1 MSLIASYLLPHP
13 PIILKEIGQEE
24 VKKARKTIES
34 CELVAKDIE
43 EKQVD
48 TIIVLT
54 PHNVMYQDYF
64 HVSPGPAAQGSFAH
78 FGHPELALEVAYD
91 QELRKELIQAATKEN
106 LPIGTLGEKDARL
119 DHGVMVPLSFLKG
132 KQTIVRISLS
142 GEDYLS
148 HYHLGQVIQKVAD
161 QSSKRIVLL
170 ASGDLSHVLKEDGPY
185 GFAQEGPIF
194 DELVTK
200 ALKNAAFDQILAIN
214 PQLAEDAKEC
224 GLRSI
229 LIMAGAL
236 DQKDIAPTFYS
247 YEGPFGVGYAVAKYE
262 ILGEN
267 KDNAYKRRYLEQEQ
281 ASLRAQKNKEDAYVS
296 LARHSLEH
304 YLVHH
309 TYLSIPNDLP
319 VELLDKKQAVFVT
332 LKKHGRLRGCI
343 GTLEPTKESL
353 AEEIIYNAV
362 SAGLRDPR
370 FPQVTIEE
378 LPQLSY
384 SVDVLSSP
392 EEVQSVEELDPKL
405 YGVII
410 YTSRKSGLLLP
421 NLEGIDTVEKQLD
434 IVKQK
439 ANIDVGEDYKIK
451 RFKVVR
457 HL

>member
-1 MSLIASYLLPHP
+1 MPHP

-24 VKKARKTIES
+24 AKKARKTIES

-43 EKQVD
+43 EKLVD

-64 HVSPGPAAQGSFAH
+64 HLSPGPAAQGSFAH
-78 FGHPELALEVAYD
+78 FGHPELALEVKYD
-91 QELRKELIQAATKEN
+91 QELLEELIHRATKEH
-106 LPIGTLGEKDARL
+106 LPIGTLVEKDARL

-132 KQTIVRISLS
+132 KQTIIRISLS

-161 QSSKRIVLL
+161 QSTKRIVLL

-200 ALKNAAFDQILAIN
+200 ALKNAAFDQILAMN

-281 ASLRAQKNKEDAYVS
+281 ASLRAQKDKEDAYVT

-309 TYLSIPNDLP
+309 TYLKKPQSLPEDLR
-319 VELLDKKQAVFVT
+319 DQRSAVFVT
-332 LKKHGRLRGCI
+332 IKKHGRLRGCI

-353 AEEIIYNAV
+353 ADEIIYNAV
-362 SAGLRDPR
+362 SAGLHDPR
-370 FPQVTIEE
+370 FPQVSIEE
-378 LPQLSY
+378 LDQLSY

-392 EEVQSVEELDPKL
+392 EEITSLEELDPMV
-405 YGVII
+405 YGVIV

-421 NLEGIDTVEKQLD
+421 NLQGIDTVEKQLNV
-434 IVKQK
+434 VKEK
-439 ANIDVGEDYKIK
+439 AGIKAKESYKMK
-451 RFKVVR
+451 RFKVER
-457 HL
+457 HH

>member
-1 MSLIASYLLPHP
+1 
-13 PIILKEIGQEE
+13 
-24 VKKARKTIES
+24 
-34 CELVAKDIE
+34 
-43 EKQVD
+43 
-48 TIIVLT
+48 
-54 PHNVMYQDYF
+54 
-64 HVSPGPAAQGSFAH
+64 
-78 FGHPELALEVAYD
+78 
-91 QELRKELIQAATKEN
+91 
-106 LPIGTLGEKDARL
+106 
-119 DHGVMVPLSFLKG
+119 
-132 KQTIVRISLS
+132 
-142 GEDYLS
+142 
-148 HYHLGQVIQKVAD
+148 
-161 QSSKRIVLL
+161 
-170 ASGDLSHVLKEDGPY
+170 
-185 GFAQEGPIF
+185 
-194 DELVTK
+194 
-200 ALKNAAFDQILAIN
+200 
-214 PQLAEDAKEC
+214 
-224 GLRSI
+224 
-229 LIMAGAL
+229 MAGAL

-267 KDNAYKRRYLEQEQ
+267 KDNAYKLRYLEQEQ

-392 EEVQSVEELDPKL
+392 EEVQSLEELDPKR
-405 YGVII
+405 YGVIV

-439 ANIDVGEDYKIK
+439 ANIDAFEDYSIK
-451 RFKVVR
+451 RFKVQR
-457 HL
+457 HH